1 MLAEAETED
10 YEMTK
15 RHRCGALLVAIIPI
29 AFALATPAFGLDSPQ
44 LDALQAQARALE
56 DILLKQAKANTE
68 RFLEQAR
75 ERERK
80 ECEGLYRRIPEGQ
93 YLVPADVAPA
103 FQALSRDLNAVIA
116 YIKPLAD
123 LNQEVA
129 RQKNEL
135 AGLTDLTAKAAARF
149 RIDDA
154 KYRQE
159 INDLRT
165 MIQSDQSTLAGLR
178 RNEAEAV
185 VDWLA
190 KHGAKDSGPVMVR
203 SADHVIVISPV
214 RLGGLL
220 FGTFIARYSPEVD
233 PKQQARIAVIFT
245 PAPLSDELVAGSA
258 ISLTP
263 ARYSIEVAPTVK
275 TSLVEFDARAEPFQL
290 GRPVPASFKDPIT
303 WTWTLEAPDDFN
315 GIAFDIL
322 FEGRLRAVGTAEKSG
337 IVAKLPI
344 DIKRRDKP
352 NPSWGQILGPY
363 LGGTIAVVVTNLITG
378 FSVYRA
384 GRRDKK
390 KSPIVGPT
398 DGPPEG

>member
-1 MLAEAETED
+1 MQEEAEMKD
-10 YEMTK
+10 HEMTQG
-15 RHRCGALLVAIIPI
+15 HRCSVLLANVLPI
-29 AFALATPAFGLDSPQ
+29 AFALTTPAFGLDLPQ
-44 LDALQAQARALE
+44 LDAIQAQTRALE
-56 DILLKQAKANTE
+56 DVLVKQAKANTE

-75 ERERK
+75 ERERR

-93 YLVPADVAPA
+93 YLVPADIAPA
-103 FQALSRDLNAVIA
+103 FQALSRDLNAVIG

-129 RQKNEL
+129 RRKSEL
-135 AGLTDLTAKAAARF
+135 AGLTELIARAEARF
-149 RIDDA
+149 RADDA
-154 KYRQE
+154 NYRQQ
-159 INDLRT
+159 INDLRM
-165 MIQSDQSTLAGLR
+165 MIQGDQHTLAGLR
-178 RNEAEAV
+178 RDEAEAV
-185 VDWLA
+185 VDWLT
-190 KHGAKDSGPVMVR
+190 KHGTKDSRPVTVR

-220 FGTFIARYSPEVD
+220 FGTFIARHAPEVD

-245 PAPLSDELVAGSA
+245 PTILSDELAAGSA

-263 ARYSIEVAPTVK
+263 ARYSIEVAPTVR

-290 GRPVPASFKDPIT
+290 GRPVPASFKNPIT
-303 WTWTLEAPDDFN
+303 WTWTLEAPDNFN

-322 FEGRLRAVGTAEKSG
+322 YEGRLRAVGTSEKSG

-344 DIKRRDKP
+344 DIRRRDKP
-352 NPSWGQILGPY
+352 SASLGQILGPY

-378 FSVYRA
+378 FGAYKA
-384 GRRDKK
+384 GRGKK

-398 DGPPEG
+398 GGPLDG